1 MKNFTHPLT
10 PEALAAFC
18 SPATDSCFADPWG
31 VDGATYAA
39 NGYCVLCYERDFA
52 YTGNHEAQSRIEAL
66 PWAFHHSATLRATA
80 WGELDRVRGGL
91 WRDGLL
97 EPFGTSPDGKRFAKI
112 ARRVLVGESYVCVPV
127 PILQLISRLPRAE
140 VYTGPLG
147 AEWLLFRF
155 NGGIGLAKGLK
166 RTAGYHIFQP
176 KPGLFSR

>member
-1 MKNFTHPLT
+1 MKHFHHPLT
-10 PEALAAFC
+10 PEALDAFC
-18 SPATDSCFADPWG
+18 SPAQDSCFAAPWG
-31 VDGATYAA
+31 SDGATYAA
-39 NGYCVLCYERDFA
+39 NGYCVLRYDRDFA
-52 YTGNHEAQSRIEAL
+52 YTVNQEAASRIAPL
-66 PWAFHHSATLRATA
+66 PWRFHTSDALRATA

-91 WRDGLL
+91 WRDGLQ

-166 RTAGYHIFQP
+166 RNAGYHIFKP
-176 KPGLFSR
+176 KPGLFA